1 MTTQNLNFL
10 TALSGEAPNGTLVIP
25 DSMNLVAKVDI
36 KGPEY
41 KANLRLKEGQGAM
54 DVNAAL
60 NTATEVYKADLKIDN
75 LQLHSFLPKDSIYE
89 LSLSAAANGRGLD
102 VMSYHSFAKL
112 NLALDQLHY
121 AKYHLSDLDLTGELK
136 GALVTAPV
144 SYTHLTLPT
153 T

>member
-1 MTTQNLNFL
+1 MEGGGLLENLADNLTRTGTIGLKMTTQNLNFL

-60 NTATEVYKADLKIDN
+60 NTTDRKSTRLNSSHANE
-75 LQLHSFLPKDSIYE
+75 SRMPS
-89 LSLSAAANGRGLD
+89 SA
-102 VMSYHSFAKL
+102 
-112 NLALDQLHY
+112 
-121 AKYHLSDLDLTGELK
+121 
-136 GALVTAPV
+136 
-144 SYTHLTLPT
+144 
-153 T
+153 

>member
-75 LQLHSFLPKDSIYE
+75 LQLHSFPPERLY
-89 LSLSAAANGRGLD
+89 L
-102 VMSYHSFAKL
+102 
-112 NLALDQLHY
+112 
-121 AKYHLSDLDLTGELK
+121 
-136 GALVTAPV
+136 
-144 SYTHLTLPT
+144 
-153 T
+153 